1 MKKKLLS
8 LLMVL
13 ALVLGNV
20 AVVSAAEAA
29 DAPTVKD
36 EDLVAV
42 TGAEAIAAIG
52 TENTIF
58 LDLRAAEDF
67 AAGHIKG
74 SVSAPVC
81 QPASENYAVPVTNQ
95 EAFIAQMNELKVA
108 ENNTTIYLSCYA
120 GTFCVNYAA
129 DWLMNDCG
137 VQEAQLIR
145 VSGGTFGDADL
156 AAASIYTSPAYAL
169 NADGIIL
176 DVRATDTYYANGYI
190 DGSIHLPVFV
200 ISEDGKP
207 ALTGNEKEISAFNAF
222 VDVNKDLL
230 ASKNI
235 YVLCNSGSRGAVKAT
250 ELLAAKGITKVFTIE
265 GGAAADAIKAVLV
278 KQQFVSGTDT
288 VAAIGNDKVAI
299 VDVRTKANFDK
310 GHLKG
315 AISIPVFG
323 ANGAS
328 NGYDEMAASFLAG
341 VAANADKLAGKDIYL
356 VCNSG
361 ASGAKAATKLLMR
374 AGYSNADIFTVTGGN
389 KGAEEDK
396 SVPTNSTYVSA
407 DQALSVL
414 GNDSYVVIDVRA
426 AETVKANGQLKGA
439 VQLPVFVIGADGK
452 PALTGNE
459 KEIEAFVAYVKANK
473 AALEGKTIYVLC
485 NSGSRGAVKAIELL
499 AAEGIT
505 NVFTIEGGATNQS
518 IKDAFVTNTDKP
530 ADKPADKPTEK
541 PSEKPS
547 SPATGDMASPMGY
560 ILIMLAAV
568 AVILANKKRFA

>member
-29 DAPTVKD
+29 ADPSVKD
-36 EDLVAV
+36 SDLVAV

-52 TENTIF
+52 TENVIF
-58 LDLRAAEDF
+58 LDLRAAEDY

-81 QPASENYAVPVTNQ
+81 LADYSVPVTNQ
-95 EAFIAQMNELKVA
+95 EAFVAQMKELQVA

-137 VQEAQLIR
+137 VKEEQLIR
-145 VSGGTFGDADL
+145 VSGGTFGDGDL

-169 NADGIIL
+169 TADGIII

-200 ISEDGKP
+200 IGEDGKP
-207 ALTGNEKEISAFNAF
+207 ALTGNEKEIEAFNAF

-250 ELLAAKGITKVFTIE
+250 ELLAAQGITNVYTIE
-265 GGAAADAIKAVLV
+265 GGAGSDTVKAVLV

-288 VAAIGNDKVAI
+288 VAAIGSDKVAI
-299 VDVRTKANFDK
+299 VDVRTAANYGK

-328 NGYDEMAASFLAG
+328 NGYDEMATSFLAG
-341 VAANADKLAGKDIYL
+341 VAANADKLAGKDIYI

-374 AGYSNADIFTVTGGN
+374 AGYSNANIFTVTGGN
-389 KGAEEDK
+389 KGAEDDK
-396 SVPTNSTYVSA
+396 SVPQNSTYVSA
-407 DQALSVL
+407 EQALSVL
-414 GNDSYVVIDVRA
+414 GNDAYVVLDVRA
-426 AETVKANGQLKGA
+426 EGTCEANGTLKGA

-459 KEIEAFVAYVKANK
+459 KELEAFTAYVKANK
-473 AALEGKTIYVLC
+473 AVLAEKTIYVLC
-485 NSGSRGAVKAIELL
+485 NSGSRGAAKAIELL

-518 IKDAFVTNTDKP
+518 IKDAFTTDSEEPEVKPEVKPEEKP
-530 ADKPADKPTEK
+530 AD
-541 PSEKPS
+541 KPS
-547 SPATGDMASPMGY
+547 SPATGDVSYMGY
-560 ILIMLAAV
+560 ILLMMAAV
-568 AVILANKKRFA
+568 VVAYLSKKRFA